1 MSELATAPVETPAP
15 EAIHPDQPISVEIGG
30 IELTGVGETEESL
43 RDGLPAEKPAPDA
56 PKQTKGRQRYSDLT
70 NERDQ
75 ERQKREQVERER
87 DELKT
92 RIEALSKPQPA
103 QVISKPFQPFQP
115 VSVPQ
120 AAPKF
125 SFPAFDDAWLAAN
138 PGKEWSDWNDL
149 KVEALAD
156 WKIAAKEF
164 VSKTDLAATIRQG
177 IEADRAQRAIA
188 DSLEVTRQRGRTAYP
203 DFDAIVST
211 GPGADIPIAHTADQA
226 QARYRAIINAPH
238 SEHLQYA
245 IGSNPDLARRL
256 GQMSDVEFG
265 QALASIAPTAPAAS
279 PASTGTVGLTVAPP
293 PMQPVGSGSKTA
305 VLSAADLADRSGED
319 YDSSGFREQIRRERS
334 RR

>member
-15 EAIHPDQPISVEIGG
+15 DAIHPDQPVSVDIGG

-43 RDGLPAEKPAPDA
+43 REGLPAEKPATDA

-92 RIEALSKPQPA
+92 RIEGLSKPQPA
-103 QVISKPFQPFQP
+103 QAREPAPVAQPAP
-115 VSVPQ
+115 VPQ

-125 SFPAFDDAWLAAN
+125 SFPAFDDAWIAAH
-138 PGKEWSDWNDL
+138 PDKEWSDWNDL

-164 VSKTDLAATIRQG
+164 VSKTDLDATIRQS

-188 DSLEVTRQRGRTAYP
+188 DSLEVVRQRGRTAYP

-211 GPGADIPIAHTADQA
+211 GPGADISFAHTPEQA
-226 QARYRAIINAPH
+226 QARYRAIITSPH

-265 QALASIAPTAPAAS
+265 LALASIAPTAPAAS
-279 PASTGTVGLTVAPP
+279 PASTGTSGITVAPP